1 MSILNDV
8 QKQLQKPTNVSHSPE
23 LEEKRLSLIAWA
35 SEIQL
40 ELKEAKL
47 KRLTSKRSIET
58 TS

>member
-8 QKQLQKPTNVSHSPE
+8 QKQLQKPTNLAYSQE

-40 ELKEAKL
+40 ELK
-47 KRLTSKRSIET
+47 
-58 TS
+58 